1 MAIKTWA
8 HGDRPTAAQMNEY
21 KTVLDGAYAALEG
34 GNWQLPAEHMSES
47 AFGLIHCYRY
57 LHFGSTGTL
66 TDIAGIYPD
75 QSLSEGSDGH
85 GVLDLDSLGWL
96 NYGRPYE
103 VAGVTW
109 CQEDWEP

>member
-1 MAIKTWA
+1 MSIKVWA
-8 HGDRPTAAQMNEY
+8 HGDKPTAAQMNAY
-21 KTVLDGAYAALEG
+21 NTVLDTARAQLEG

-47 AFGLIHCYRY
+47 AFGLLHCYRY
-57 LHFGSTGTL
+57 LHFASTGTL
-66 TDIAGIYPD
+66 SDIQGVYPD
-75 QSLSEGSDGH
+75 VSLSEDSDGH

-103 VAGVTW
+103 VTGVTW